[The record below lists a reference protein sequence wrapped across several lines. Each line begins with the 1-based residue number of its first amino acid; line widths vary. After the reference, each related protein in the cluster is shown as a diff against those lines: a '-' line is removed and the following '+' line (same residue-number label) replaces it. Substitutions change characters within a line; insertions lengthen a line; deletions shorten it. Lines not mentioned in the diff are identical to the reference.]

1 MTPGRDRR
9 HETRPY
15 QTVHN
20 VYVGIQRGRGDKSQS
35 VCNEGE
41 ELRAKTEDVDQ
52 KASNASEHNL
62 APAADRLCSLRMTC
76 LKFNTRQIIEKMLQ
90 NEEVRRVYGIQ
101 VILYWITY
109 TFLLRLPS
117 EALPLTTGKASS
129 KFAIYL
135 EDEKLVVS
143 LGSR

>member
-1 MTPGRDRR
+1 
-9 HETRPY
+9 
-15 QTVHN
+15 
-20 VYVGIQRGRGDKSQS
+20 
-35 VCNEGE
+35 
-41 ELRAKTEDVDQ
+41 
-52 KASNASEHNL
+52 
-62 APAADRLCSLRMTC
+62 MTC